1 MTFTKALTFLL
12 FSSLIL
18 VSCSMN
24 PQTNV
29 TSPDGNLAVDFSLTD
44 EGQPRY
50 QVAHDGN
57 PIIEPS
63 ALGFEFRNL
72 DALES
77 GLEIQNTES
86 RSVDETWQPVWGEQS
101 EVRNHYNELLISLKE
116 TSAPN
121 RLVHLRFRAFDD
133 GVGFRFEFPEQEGLT
148 DSLYIMNEK
157 TEFALTDDHQ
167 TWWIPADYDSYEYN
181 YKQSKVSEVDA
192 SEFASENERVDRQ
205 IDNFQAVNTPVT
217 MKTDDGLYLSFHEA
231 NLTDYSGMTLGITDD
246 LKLVSEL
253 VPWADGTKV
262 KTKAPF
268 HTPWR
273 TIQVGEQPGELA
285 ESFILQSLNE
295 PNKLDDT
302 SWIEPLKYTGIW
314 WEMHI
319 GKTSWNYSERAEDSY
334 GQQGGSQHG
343 ATTENT
349 KDYIDFNERA
359 GIKGLLVE
367 GWNTGWEFWGTDSV
381 GFFDFTTPYP
391 DFDLEEVA
399 NYARENDVAMIGHHE
414 TSGQAAHYQTR
425 LDPAFELY
433 QKHGIHH
440 VKTGYAGG
448 VIPKGEYHHGQFMVR
463 HYRTVVEKAAEYQI
477 GVNAHEPIK
486 ATGLRRTYPNMMTRE
501 GVRGMEYNAWSEGMP
516 PQHTTILPFTR
527 VLSGPIDYT
536 PGIFDITFDEYR
548 EQEQVHST
556 LANQLALYV
565 VLYSPMQMAADLPE
579 NYLTDD
585 GDFHPMFQFIQD
597 VAVDWDESNI
607 LNAEIGDYVVTARKA
622 KESDSW
628 FLGAVTDENERT
640 TKVALD
646 FLDEGKTYE
655 ATIYGDGE
663 NAHWEDNPT
672 DYEIEKQEV
681 SSTDSLELWMAPGG
695 GTAISFETM

>member
-1 MTFTKALTFLL
+1 M
-12 FSSLIL
+12 
-18 VSCSMN
+18 
-24 PQTNV
+24 
-29 TSPDGNLAVDFSLTD
+29 
-44 EGQPRY
+44 
-50 QVAHDGN
+50 
-57 PIIEPS
+57 
-63 ALGFEFRNL
+63 
-72 DALES
+72 
-77 GLEIQNTES
+77 
-86 RSVDETWQPVWGEQS
+86 
-101 EVRNHYNELLISLKE
+101 
-116 TSAPN
+116 
-121 RLVHLRFRAFDD
+121 HLRFRVFDD
-133 GVGFRFEFPEQEGLT
+133 GIGFRFEFPEQESMA
-148 DSLYIMNEK
+148 DSLFIMNEQ
-157 TEFALTDDHQ
+157 TEFALTGDHR

-217 MKTDDGLYLSFHEA
+217 MQTEGGLYLSFHEA
-231 NLTDYSGMTLGITDD
+231 NLTNYAGMTLGITDD

-262 KTKAPF
+262 KTEAPF
-268 HTPWR
+268 STPWR
-273 TIQVGEQPGELA
+273 TIQVGEQPGDLA
-285 ESFILQSLNE
+285 ESFILQNLNE
-295 PNKLDDT
+295 PNKLEDT

-334 GQQGGSQHG
+334 GQQGGTQHG
-343 ATTENT
+343 ATTENA
-349 KDYIDFNERA
+349 KRYIDFNNRA
-359 GIKGLLVE
+359 DIKGMLVE

-391 DFDLEEVA
+391 DFNLREVA
-399 NYARENDVAMIGHHE
+399 SYAQENDVALIGHHE

-425 LDPAFELY
+425 LDAAFNLY
-433 QKHGIHH
+433 QDVGVHH

-463 HYRTVVEKAAEYQI
+463 HYRRVVEKAAEYQI
-477 GVNAHEPIK
+477 GINAHEPIK

-527 VLSGPIDYT
+527 VLGGPIDYT

-579 NYLTDD
+579 NYLTDN
-585 GDFHPMFQFIQD
+585 GDFHPMFEFIRD
-597 VAVDWDESNI
+597 VAVDWDESKI
-607 LNAEIGDYVVTARKA
+607 LNAEIGDYVVTTRKA
-622 KESDSW
+622 KGSDSW
-628 FLGAVTDENERT
+628 FLGAITDENERT
-640 TKVALD
+640 VDVSLN
-646 FLDEGKTYE
+646 FLDEGQTYE
-655 ATIYGDGE
+655 ATIYRDGE
-663 NAHWEDNPT
+663 NAHWENNPT
-672 DYEIEKQEV
+672 DYEIETREV
-681 SSTDSLELWMAPGG
+681 NSSDSLKLWLAPGG
-695 GTAISFETM
+695 GTAISFEAL